1 MAKDEHRRFEDAHGN
16 GWEIEPR
23 EDFKWHFVPL
33 GDNDRARTIVTPPP
47 SVDDPFD
54 LDERE
59 LQKLLD
65 SGISTEGIAEEF
77 PAPGTG

>member
-1 MAKDEHRRFEDAHGN
+1 M
-16 GWEIEPR
+16 
-23 EDFKWHFVPL
+23 PL
-33 GDNDRARTIVTPPP
+33 GDNDRARAIVTPPP

-65 SGISTEGIAEEF
+65 SGISTEDIAEEF